1 MNPRTSS
8 MWHNFRFLL
17 SINQPWSLGPFG
29 KFRLVHAFINTK
41 LWKNIDHLGICWP
54 HALLVLARVKVG
66 SNSIY
71 VTTFFFLKKGY
82 VTTFDFYVNNLL
94 DHLIYSVGLCI
105 NFIEKETLYR
115 NLHLII
121 SSIKK
126 IAIKRNLEWQEHI
139 FLY

>member
-1 MNPRTSS
+1 MESFGWS
-8 MWHNFRFLL
+8 MHLL
-17 SINQPWSLGPFG
+17 VLACIKTGS
-29 KFRLVHAFINTK
+29 NTK

-71 VTTFFFLKKGY
+71 VTTF
-82 VTTFDFYVNNLL
+82 DFYVNNLW

-105 NFIEKETLYR
+105 NFIEKEALYR

-126 IAIKRNLEWQEHI
+126 ITIKQNLE
-139 FLY
+139 